1 MSPNRTG
8 KNKDSGKSK
17 SENSDDERR
26 IPFHFH
32 AEAHAFSAGFIR
44 PTVVPVAAQAPV
56 SLPSIGGHAHSRVE
70 NFRQNGLVRFT
81 LAESHVSGS
90 WQNNKIV
97 TTHATTVIEGL
108 NILDYIL
115 ADRIV
120 ARLTS
125 EHHVG
130 EKEGHFIALGTVFE
144 GLRIGGHE
152 ATVTLRHDLMVESE
166 TFDDLKK
173 RLAKDEE
180 PEKITVVNDEVA
192 LCSLAENIDLDF
204 PGVSKRGHIIHIKH
218 FGEIA
223 IAELFAAY
231 GTRTLTM
238 LRLNLGSPN
247 SVTGTVGEATTD
259 GQPMPPT
266 PGGGSGGSG

>member
-8 KNKDSGKSK
+8 KNSGKSK
-17 SENSDDERR
+17 SENSDDSEKR

-32 AEAHAFSAGFIR
+32 AEAHAFSATFSR
-44 PTVVPVAAQAPV
+44 PYIVPVAAQATV
-56 SLPSIGGHAHSRVE
+56 SLPSIGGHAHSRVD
-70 NFRQNGLVRFT
+70 NFRQDGLAHFT
-81 LAESHVSGS
+81 TARSHVSGS

-108 NILDYIL
+108 NILDYVL
-115 ADRIV
+115 ADRII

-144 GLRIGGHE
+144 GLRIGGHT
-152 ATVTLRHDLMVESE
+152 AKVDLRHDLMVECK
-166 TFDDLKK
+166 TFDELKK
-173 RLAKDEE
+173 RLAKDKE
-180 PEKITVVNDEVA
+180 PEKMTVVNDEVA

-204 PGVSKRGHIIHIKH
+204 PGVTKHGHIVHIEH

-223 IAELFAAY
+223 FAELFAAF

-247 SVTGTVGEATTD
+247 TVTGTVGEATTD
-259 GQPMPPT
+259 GQPSPPLP
-266 PGGGSGGSG
+266 PGHSG